1 MILLVAVL
9 AALGVGLIRGGRLE
23 SLAHLSLRWGLL
35 ALGAFGLQIGAIY
48 TFGDWSE
55 RAWLFPV
62 TYLLLLAV
70 AWQNRERPGV
80 VALGVG
86 LALNL
91 AVMTAN
97 GGLMPITP
105 QALAQAGYVASPDVV
120 PLRVKLNATKDVAL
134 PQEETLLWPLS
145 DIFVVPR
152 GLPIKGVFSL
162 GDVLIAIGMFRF
174 VQVAMLHHP
183 PSRKLSELPG
193 R

>member
-1 MILLVAVL
+1 
-9 AALGVGLIRGGRLE
+9 
-23 SLAHLSLRWGLL
+23 
-35 ALGAFGLQIGAIY
+35 
-48 TFGDWSE
+48 
-55 RAWLFPV
+55 
-62 TYLLLLAV
+62 
-70 AWQNRERPGV
+70 
-80 VALGVG
+80 VG